1 MLDEYFLAHDEKN
14 CLTSDRTLSQ
24 LSTPRM
30 DQEVRQMLA
39 SKESPSLTLR

>member
-24 LSTPRM
+24 LSTRM

-39 SKESPSLTLR
+39 PKESPSLTLR